1 MPGKKIQSELLECT
15 TTKLT
20 EMLERSMRMLAT
32 CEAAKAYD
40 AEAKK
45 KTQEL
50 KSMQEDM
57 ANLMDAG
64 KKVMKKVKGWL
75 EGIGITSV

>member
-1 MPGKKIQSELLECT
+1 
-15 TTKLT
+15 
-20 EMLERSMRMLAT
+20 MRMLAT

>member
-1 MPGKKIQSELLECT
+1 
-15 TTKLT
+15 
-20 EMLERSMRMLAT
+20 MRMLAT
-32 CEAAKAYD
+32 CEAAKASD

-45 KTQEL
+45 KTEDL
-50 KSMQEDM
+50 RVMQEDM